1 MRRALQ
7 QIVRGFLRSRVGVAL
22 LLAVVVLVI
31 VGAAKVFSN
40 SADIGSGLAGAPEQ
54 PIVTVSPTV
63 PNDGLASPQVVPS
76 PYVSPGTAAP
86 AKVAKAFAQAWVDHL
101 DVSAD
106 DWYAGLLP
114 HCTENLAAKLSG
126 VDPAVVPADRLTG
139 DPTVIPYAENVVD
152 VAIPVDSGR
161 LRLRLTTTD
170 GRWLV
175 DGVDWE
181 RA

>member
-1 MRRALQ
+1 MRRAVQL
-7 QIVRGFLRSRVGVAL
+7 IVRGFLRSRVGLAL
-22 LLAVVVLVI
+22 LLAVVVLMI
-31 VGAAKVFSN
+31 VGVAKVFSN
-40 SADIGSGLAGAPEQ
+40 SVDTGPGLIGAPEE
-54 PIVTVSPTV
+54 PIVTVSPTA
-63 PNDGLASPQVVPS
+63 PNDGLASPEAVPS

-86 AKVAKAFAQAWVDHL
+86 SKVAKAFAEAWVDHRG
-101 DVSAD
+101 VSAD
-106 DWYAGLLP
+106 NWYAGLLP
-114 HCTENLAAKLSG
+114 HCTENLAAKLTG
-126 VDPAVVPADRLTG
+126 VDPVVVPADRITG
-139 DPTVIPYAENVVD
+139 EPTLIPYAENVVD